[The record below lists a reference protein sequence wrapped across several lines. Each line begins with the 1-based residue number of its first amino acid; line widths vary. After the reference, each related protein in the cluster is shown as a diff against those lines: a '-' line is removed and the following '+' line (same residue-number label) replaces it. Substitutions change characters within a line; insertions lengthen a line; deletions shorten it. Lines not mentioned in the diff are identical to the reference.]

1 MILQVSAMGPLHF
14 FSMFQCGSG
23 STCWSPKFLLGKPW
37 FKISKWSQIY
47 DPEAWI
53 ASKNHGENHKF
64 QLEKTKSS
72 SFMIHGLVPKP
83 AMFVVDRNMVLEK
96 GGVDTLSSTWGTK
109 QLSRFTCPGD
119 AWLESLKFLRML
131 RSKSNGEY
139 LMESHMMRVE
149 TWRVLEMV
157 PFCIWVGSF
166 CCFCSWFRG
175 LQLLWKLF

>member
-1 MILQVSAMGPLHF
+1 
-14 FSMFQCGSG
+14 MFQCGSG

-96 GGVDTLSSTWGTK
+96 GGVDTPVHVSRNSSRG
-109 QLSRFTCPGD
+109 S
-119 AWLESLKFLRML
+119 
-131 RSKSNGEY
+131 
-139 LMESHMMRVE
+139 
-149 TWRVLEMV
+149 RVLVTHGWNPWSFFVCWGPSQMGNIWWNLTWWELKLDGFWKWCHFVFGCLLFLLLV
-157 PFCIWVGSF
+157 PGFAVVLETFLAANIVK
-166 CCFCSWFRG
+166 R
-175 LQLLWKLF
+175 LNR